1 MLSTSRI
8 KLDRVLCQV
17 IASQRQLEAKYSQAK
32 DTADQ
37 WYRRAQL
44 ALEKGDET
52 LAREA
57 LSRRKAY
64 EVCCDYISQTC
75 LQVCLHVIGAPH
87 ASRPLNLCY
96 HAGAVLQSARNSAH
110 CGVFAVSAKW
120 FCIYSRLL

>member
-1 MLSTSRI
+1 MPAGCMHGYTE
-8 KLDRVLCQV
+8 VLTWQV

-57 LSRRKAY
+57 LSRRKGY
-64 EVCCDYISQTC
+64 EVW
-75 LQVCLHVIGAPH
+75 
-87 ASRPLNLCY
+87 
-96 HAGAVLQSARNSAH
+96 SATYLDCMRA
-110 CGVFAVSAKW
+110 
-120 FCIYSRLL
+120 